1 MADPAPSCDPGSG
14 GAGGNAVVRRGSDM
28 PAIKD
33 DIQDRT
39 VAVQAVRSRSRRPKG
54 RLRAVLAGAGVLG
67 IGAAVTLAAWTD
79 TEWIFGGTDSDGTA
93 IGTTVFEVEQN
104 VYDGADFQ
112 NRESWPEDATAG
124 RLNFTV
130 AAAALSP
137 GAVVYAPM
145 QLRAAPGSVG
155 GTVVLNAAQ
164 QGPATDAG
172 LFGAL
177 VYQART
183 GVPQASC
190 NAAGIG
196 GGTALAPASST
207 LATGGSATFEVT
219 GAPSATAAGTPVDVC
234 FQITMPAS
242 ATSTA
247 LQGKTVTPVW
257 SFTATSQS

>member
-1 MADPAPSCDPGSG
+1 MSADQTTRAHDETTE
-14 GAGGNAVVRRGSDM
+14 VRRTR
-28 PAIKD
+28 
-33 DIQDRT
+33 DR
-39 VAVQAVRSRSRRPKG
+39 RSRG

-79 TEWIFGGTDSDGTA
+79 TEWIFGGTDSDGTP
-93 IGTTVFEVEQN
+93 IGTTVFEIQQN
-104 VYDGADFQ
+104 VYDGQSFQ
-112 NRESWPEDATAG
+112 NRENWPTDATAG

-130 AAAALSP
+130 AAASLSP

-164 QGPATDAG
+164 QGTGTDPG

-183 GVPQASC
+183 GVSQASC
-190 NAAGIG
+190 NAAGIS
-196 GGTALAPASST
+196 GGTALAPAST
-207 LATGGSATFEVT
+207 PLGTGGSASFTVA
-219 GAPSATAAGTPVDVC
+219 GAPDATTAGTPVDVC
-234 FQITMPAS
+234 FQITMPAT
-242 ATSTA
+242 ATGDA
-247 LQGKTVTPVW
+247 LQGKAVVPVW